1 MSSELMQNTERI
13 IDTVAHVPV
22 SRQLDLLYVHLLH
35 GNRIHMLWIQPT
47 NFLNILGYYILC
59 YFELRPPLV
68 CGY

>member
-1 MSSELMQNTERI
+1 MQNTERI

-35 GNRIHMLWIQPT
+35 GNRIHVLWIQPT

-59 YFELRPPLV
+59 
-68 CGY
+68 